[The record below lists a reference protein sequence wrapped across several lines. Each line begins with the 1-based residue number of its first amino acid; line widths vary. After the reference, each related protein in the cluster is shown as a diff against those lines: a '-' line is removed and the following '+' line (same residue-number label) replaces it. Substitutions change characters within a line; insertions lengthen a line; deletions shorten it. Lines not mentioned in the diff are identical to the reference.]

1 MWYEFFD
8 CTILNEIILFKNSVR
23 NHIAN
28 HAMQANRD
36 LRQSPDPS
44 IRHSIV
50 VDASG
55 GLMFPVGGVVRKGFS
70 AHTAYLEMHRF

>member
-1 MWYEFFD
+1 
-8 CTILNEIILFKNSVR
+8 
-23 NHIAN
+23 
-28 HAMQANRD
+28 MQANRD

-70 AHTAYLEMHRF
+70 AHTAHLEMHRFKIRLKEETFSHRSFSPIS

>member
-1 MWYEFFD
+1 
-8 CTILNEIILFKNSVR
+8 
-23 NHIAN
+23 
-28 HAMQANRD
+28 MQANRD